1 MKKSLLFAAA
11 AMMAGS
17 MFAESV
23 PVALLPEGVTANIDQ
38 QKNFYRQRNVTVAG
52 SPQKGYYA
60 FFAATDAEH
69 GSELWVTD
77 GTPAG
82 TRLVKDIN
90 PGVATSN
97 VSYLTRFNDKVVFQA
112 TNEDEGAELWISD
125 GTEDGTYMIK
135 DIHELESSNPHAF
148 CQMDETHFIF
158 FARDFEAEQVGED
171 WVWVSDGTEEGTKCI
186 KQVKTVYPGENYAE
200 DDLVGPIVRVGRKV
214 FFKADGVSEN
224 GFTYGPEVWVTDGTE
239 EGTHMVADIN
249 WEEAKDE
256 QGIQTGTL
264 GCAPTQFINFY
275 NEGLEFRGWDPD
287 HGNEPRFSDGTEA
300 GTYLIADVNPN
311 VGTNGIGAGSNHTKT
326 GDLYNG
332 MVIMRAYYPGIGN
345 ELLATTCVKGNF
357 LPVDV
362 FTEPNSEEHNSFID
376 AGSVFDGL
384 YMFCAATGFDKNNE
398 LHKGGELHCFDGEKV
413 WMQYD
418 LAPGTGC
425 DWVKENIVVGGSLYW
440 WNEGSLDG
448 TGATKTKLIRLD
460 KWDQQPV
467 IVSNIDA
474 AGDQVYCLRN
484 LNGTLLFTSS
494 VNNQLYS
501 YYYRSEV
508 CNLELNPDVMEPEY
522 RTRAEIAAGVEN
534 VAASKKAVKVNVYP
548 NPATVSFSVAG
559 AENSKVSVYD
569 IAGRLVLTSDKASNV
584 SVAGL
589 AKGVYKVIV
598 NGEAG
603 RQAASLIVK

>member
-1 MKKSLLFAAA
+1 
-11 AMMAGS
+11 
-17 MFAESV
+17 
-23 PVALLPEGVTANIDQ
+23 
-38 QKNFYRQRNVTVAG
+38 
-52 SPQKGYYA
+52 
-60 FFAATDAEH
+60 
-69 GSELWVTD
+69 
-77 GTPAG
+77 
-82 TRLVKDIN
+82 
-90 PGVATSN
+90 
-97 VSYLTRFNDKVVFQA
+97 
-112 TNEDEGAELWISD
+112 
-125 GTEDGTYMIK
+125 
-135 DIHELESSNPHAF
+135 
-148 CQMDETHFIF
+148 
-158 FARDFEAEQVGED
+158 
-171 WVWVSDGTEEGTKCI
+171 
-186 KQVKTVYPGENYAE
+186 
-200 DDLVGPIVRVGRKV
+200 
-214 FFKADGVSEN
+214 
-224 GFTYGPEVWVTDGTE
+224 
-239 EGTHMVADIN
+239 
-249 WEEAKDE
+249 
-256 QGIQTGTL
+256 
-264 GCAPTQFINFY
+264 
-275 NEGLEFRGWDPD
+275 
-287 HGNEPRFSDGTEA
+287 
-300 GTYLIADVNPN
+300 
-311 VGTNGIGAGSNHTKT
+311 
-326 GDLYNG
+326 
-332 MVIMRAYYPGIGN
+332 MR
-345 ELLATTCVKGNF
+345 
-357 LPVDV
+357 
-362 FTEPNSEEHNSFID
+362 
-376 AGSVFDGL
+376 
-384 YMFCAATGFDKNNE
+384 
-398 LHKGGELHCFDGEKV
+398 
-413 WMQYD
+413 YD

>member
-112 TNEDEGAELWISD
+112 TTEDEGAELWISD

-158 FARDFEAEQVGED
+158 FARDFESEQVGED
-171 WVWVSDGTEEGTKCI
+171 WVWVS
-186 KQVKTVYPGENYAE
+186 
-200 DDLVGPIVRVGRKV
+200 
-214 FFKADGVSEN
+214 
-224 GFTYGPEVWVTDGTE
+224 DGTE

-398 LHKGGELHCFDGEKV
+398 LHKGGELHCFDGKKV